1 MINKLRNAYREMKKI
16 YLGEKA
22 ALLPERYW
30 SQFVCVGAASD
41 WHYLLNRVIPKDKKK
56 VLIVGVHGGRDYF
69 YFKTAGYDV
78 TGLDLFPDE
87 DFGKVIIGNIEDAK
101 LPDMSFDVIV
111 ASAIIEH
118 VNDDYAA
125 LNNIRRILKDDG
137 IFVIGI
143 PFYND
148 WEITHMHVY
157 SRKSLR
163 CLLKATGFSVE
174 KAFEYLNLFVY
185 APIANFVIHALN
197 FPFFILFRRT
207 IYTLVLPPLWKMEF
221 FLSRQLS
228 LPFRVFRALAGS
240 VNNGVFTTLIC
251 RKMEVFDQ
259 ADFNKTR
266 FEPHA

>member
-1 MINKLRNAYREMKKI
+1 MKKS

-22 ALLPERYW
+22 ALLPEKYW

-41 WHYLLNRVIPKDKKK
+41 WHYLLERTIPKDKKK
-56 VLIVGVHGGRDYF
+56 VLIVGVHGGRDYL

-78 TGLDLFPDE
+78 AGLDLFPDDE
-87 DFGKVIIGNIEDAK
+87 LGKVIIGNVEDAK
-101 LPDMSFDVIV
+101 ILDKSFDVVV

-125 LNNIRRILKDDG
+125 LKNIRRILKDDG

-148 WEITHMHVY
+148 WEITHMHIY
-157 SRKSLR
+157 SRESIR
-163 CLLKATGFSVE
+163 RLLKVAGFSVDQ
-174 KAFEYLNLFVY
+174 AFEYPNLFVY
-185 APIANFVIHALN
+185 APIANFFIRALN
-197 FPFFILFRRT
+197 FISFALFRRT
-207 IYTLVLPPLWKMEF
+207 FYAWILPPIWKLEF

-228 LPFRVFRALAGS
+228 QPFRAFRAFAGQL
-240 VNNGVFTTLIC
+240 NNGMFTTLIC

-259 ADFNKTR
+259 ADFNKGR
-266 FEPHA
+266 FEPHS